1 MEDKLIKRL
10 MTSLKCDSCGQHYE
24 VYNIDIL
31 GHREDMWFL
40 RVFCP
45 ACHTQCLV
53 AAVVKESRAPAVVSD
68 LTGIE
73 LKKFTDAGVI
83 EVEDVLNMHVFL
95 KDFDGDF
102 SQLFVQK

>member
-1 MEDKLIKRL
+1 MEDRLIKRL

-53 AAVVKESRAPAVVSD
+53 AAVVKESRAPAAVSD

-73 LKKFTDAGVI
+73 LKKFRDAGVI

-102 SQLFVQK
+102 SQLFAQK

>member
-31 GHREDMWFL
+31 GHREGMWFL

-45 ACHTQCLV
+45 SCHTRCLV

-68 LTGIE
+68 LNDIE
-73 LKKFTDAGVI
+73 LKKFKDGDVV

-102 SQLFVQK
+102 SQIFTQE